1 MLEAEKALVLTG
13 VQPASCLPERH
24 HFPLPL
30 RATPDARLLVHV
42 CRLRGYREPYLTKK
56 FLLKAKVMSLRE
68 AGVALETLTLLHW
81 EVLALH
87 WALTS
92 AGCTETTQPLPTWE
106 LTP

>member
-1 MLEAEKALVLTG
+1 
-13 VQPASCLPERH
+13 
-24 HFPLPL
+24 
-30 RATPDARLLVHV
+30 
-42 CRLRGYREPYLTKK
+42 
-56 FLLKAKVMSLRE
+56 MSLRE